1 MKSMLALILYRLLLP
16 LLFLIAFPGWVIKM
30 LKRGGFGTALNERV
44 GIYFKEEEF
53 EPSGAVHIHSISVG
67 ETALALKLLRAWSAE
82 FPNTRFVL
90 ATGTSTGHELAANAG
105 IPGVRVTYAPLD
117 FAWMVLS
124 YLNRF
129 EPSRI
134 VLIEGEIWPNLLR
147 ISEKRGIPVGLANAR
162 TSPRSAR
169 RMVKFAPALR
179 PFFSKLSAVCIQEN
193 EHRELWQVLGIAPE
207 NIHLTGSLKFDP
219 QSASPPPLSPA
230 IEEMLA
236 AFGAG
241 RPVVIAASTFPGEEE
256 MLARAISA
264 ADPLALPVIVPRHA
278 ERRTEV
284 SQALSKAGFAV
295 TLRSSFRQPLDSGKQ
310 AFVIDTTGELATW
323 ISHADA
329 VIIGKSFLSV
339 GGQNP
344 AEAIIAGKPL
354 ILGPHMENFQPLA
367 RHLLTEGGALS
378 AEDEDSVAAAIRKA
392 LDPCYSTDL
401 IANAT
406 QVLSIH
412 HGATQRHL
420 SALHPSP
427 ASA

>member
-1 MKSMLALILYRLLLP
+1 MIGHLALVLYRLLLP
-16 LLFLIAFPGWVIKM
+16 VLFLIAFPGWVVKM

-44 GIYFKEEEF
+44 GIYFKGAEF
-53 EPSGAVHIHSISVG
+53 EPSGAVHFHAISVG
-67 ETALALKLLRAWSAE
+67 ETALALKLLKAWSAAH
-82 FPNTRFVL
+82 PGTRFVL
-90 ATGTSTGHELAANAG
+90 ATGTSTGHDLATGAA
-105 IPGVRVTYAPLD
+105 IPGLRVTYVPLD
-117 FAWMVLS
+117 FTWMVRS
-124 YLNRF
+124 YLGRF

-134 VLIEGEIWPNLLR
+134 VLIEGEVWPNLLR
-147 ISEKRGIPVGLANAR
+147 ISAKRGIPVALANAR

-169 RMVKFAPALR
+169 RMLKFAPALR

-193 EHRELWQVLGIAPE
+193 EHRGLWQALGIAPE

-230 IEEMLA
+230 FAEMLA
-236 AFGAG
+236 AFGPG

-256 MLARAISA
+256 MLARAIIA

-278 ERRTEV
+278 ERRAEV
-284 SQALSKAGFAV
+284 FQALTKAGFAV
-295 TLRSSFRQPLDSGKQ
+295 TLRSSFQKPPSGKQ

-329 VIIGKSFLSV
+329 VIIGKSFLAT

-344 AEAIIAGKPL
+344 AEAILARKPL
-354 ILGPHMENFQPLA
+354 ILGPQMDNFQPLA
-367 RHLLTEGGALS
+367 RHLLTENAALTASDEPS
-378 AEDEDSVAAAIRKA
+378 AAAAIRTA
-392 LDPCYSTDL
+392 LIPARSAEL
-401 IANAT
+401 VANAYR
-406 QVLSIH
+406 VLSRH
-412 HGATQRHL
+412 EGATRRHL